1 MSLLRMSGLM
11 SYSVSHSPQKG
22 FWAPTVMAEEG
33 GSGRML
39 TQDAGGPMLQTL
51 HYKKGLP
58 ILTTRGD
65 LDFCEP
71 SSPLGTFS
79 TIPPEEL
86 AAWGVSGRGSLGSK
100 PHA

>member
-1 MSLLRMSGLM
+1 
-11 SYSVSHSPQKG
+11 
-22 FWAPTVMAEEG
+22 MAEEG
-33 GSGRML
+33 GSGGML

-79 TIPPEEL
+79 TIHL
-86 AAWGVSGRGSLGSK
+86 RSWHRGVCLEGG
-100 PHA
+100 P